1 MRLRTGNPKETQY
14 VRMGKPMAAF
24 FVDLDG
30 TTFYFGTNNPLPNA
44 LENLR
49 EWQHAG
55 HQIIFTTLR
64 GDVSDIREVLI
75 KAGLNCLILTDIQ
88 SPRVVINDDGAK
100 AINHQKDAPWK
111 PV

>member
-1 MRLRTGNPKETQY
+1 
-14 VRMGKPMAAF
+14 MAAY

-30 TTFYFGTNNPLPNA
+30 TTFYFGTNTPLPNA

-49 EWQHAG
+49 AALKAG

-64 GDVSDIREVLI
+64 ADVADIRKVLK
-75 KAGLNCLILTDIQ
+75 KAGLDCMIVTGVQ
-88 SPRVVINDDGAK
+88 SPRIVINDDGAQ
-100 AINHQKDAPWK
+100 AINHPTDAPWK